1 MKNYAL
7 IGIFE
12 GKCFANVATCNG
24 NQYGFR
30 VFQFTCSCYILL
42 LIETI
47 ILTKMTLS
55 SMTGFGRAEGHYE
68 NYSWVWEIRSVN
80 GKGLDVRM
88 RIPPGLDA
96 FDQFIK
102 NTIKKEI
109 KRGSINVSLQL
120 SKEEGD
126 TEVNVNEEALDKLI
140 MVAKNASINHGL
152 AMPSLDSLLSIR
164 DVVEITSSEDDE
176 DKIAARDQ
184 AFKDSFIKAL
194 IALKSSR
201 SEEGLATRKML
212 SDVVDEVEKLLNQA
226 EEIAS
231 KQPGALKKKFEE
243 KVAALLDNKQGID
256 KERLAQEIVL
266 LATKADTKE
275 ETDRLRAHIA
285 SARVMLD
292 ASGPV
297 GRKMDFL
304 TQEFNREAN
313 TLCSKSSDIAL
324 TNIGLS
330 LKTAID
336 QIREQ
341 VQNVE

>member
-1 MKNYAL
+1 
-7 IGIFE
+7 
-12 GKCFANVATCNG
+12 
-24 NQYGFR
+24 
-30 VFQFTCSCYILL
+30 
-42 LIETI
+42 
-47 ILTKMTLS
+47 MTLS

-68 NYSWVWEIRSVN
+68 HYSWVWEIRSVN

-102 NTIKKEI
+102 TTIKKEI
-109 KRGSINVSLQL
+109 TRGSINVLLQL
-120 SKEEGD
+120 SKEETD
-126 TEVNVNEEALDKLI
+126 TDVKVNEAALDKLI
-140 MVAKNASINHGL
+140 GVAKKASVDHDL
-152 AMPSLDSLLSIR
+152 PMPSLDSLLSIR
-164 DVVEITSSEDDE
+164 DVVEIIPTEDNENQISERNDIL
-176 DKIAARDQ
+176 K
-184 AFKDSFIKAL
+184 KSFIEAL
-194 IALKSSR
+194 SELKSSR
-201 SEEGLATRKML
+201 QDEGLATRKML
-212 SDVVDEVEKLLNQA
+212 SDVIDQVEDLLNQA
-226 EEIAS
+226 EEIANNLPS
-231 KQPGALKKKFEE
+231 LLKEKFEE
-243 KVAALLDNKQGID
+243 KVSALFDNKQGID
-256 KERLAQEIVL
+256 KDRLAQEIVL

-285 SARVMLD
+285 SARTMLD
-292 ASGPV
+292 AKGTI

>member
-1 MKNYAL
+1 
-7 IGIFE
+7 
-12 GKCFANVATCNG
+12 
-24 NQYGFR
+24 
-30 VFQFTCSCYILL
+30 
-42 LIETI
+42 
-47 ILTKMTLS
+47 MTLS

-68 NYSWVWEIRSVN
+68 HYSWVWEIRSVN

-102 NTIKKEI
+102 TTIKKEI
-109 KRGSINVSLQL
+109 TRGSINVLLQL
-120 SKEEGD
+120 SKEETD
-126 TEVNVNEEALDKLI
+126 TDVKVNEEALDKLI
-140 MVAKNASINHGL
+140 GVAKKASVDHDL
-152 AMPSLDSLLSIR
+152 PMPSLDSLLSIR
-164 DVVEITSSEDDE
+164 DVVEITTTEDNENQISERNDIL
-176 DKIAARDQ
+176 K
-184 AFKDSFIKAL
+184 KSFIEAL
-194 IALKSSR
+194 SELKSSR
-201 SEEGLATRKML
+201 QDEGLATRKML
-212 SDVVDEVEKLLNQA
+212 SDVIDQVEDLLNQA
-226 EEIAS
+226 EEIANI
-231 KQPGALKKKFEE
+231 QPSLLKEKFEE
-243 KVAALLDNKQGID
+243 KVSALFDNKQGID
-256 KERLAQEIVL
+256 KDRLAQEIVL

-285 SARVMLD
+285 SARTMLD
-292 ASGPV
+292 AKGTI

>member
-1 MKNYAL
+1 
-7 IGIFE
+7 
-12 GKCFANVATCNG
+12 
-24 NQYGFR
+24 
-30 VFQFTCSCYILL
+30 
-42 LIETI
+42 
-47 ILTKMTLS
+47 MTLS
-55 SMTGFGRAEGHYE
+55 SMTGFGRAEGHHE

-80 GKGLDVRM
+80 GKGIDVRM

-109 KRGSINVSLQL
+109 NRGSINVSLQL
-120 SKEEGD
+120 SKEEGG
-126 TEVNVNEEALDKLI
+126 TEVKVNEEALDKLI

-152 AMPSLDSLLSIR
+152 PMPSLDSLLSIR
-164 DVVEITSSEDDE
+164 DVVEITSTEDDE
-176 DKIAARDQ
+176 AAVTSRN
-184 AFKDSFIKAL
+184 KAL
-194 IALKSSR
+194 RDSLNDAVSALKASR
-201 SEEGLATRKML
+201 EEEGRATHKML
-212 SDVVDEVEKLLNQA
+212 SDVVDEVENLLNQA
-226 EEIAS
+226 EEIAI
-231 KQPGALKKKFEE
+231 KQPSQLKEKFEE
-243 KVAALLDNKQGID
+243 KVSALFDNKQGVD
-256 KERLAQEIVL
+256 KDRLAQEIVL

-292 ASGPV
+292 VSGPV

>member
-1 MKNYAL
+1 
-7 IGIFE
+7 
-12 GKCFANVATCNG
+12 
-24 NQYGFR
+24 
-30 VFQFTCSCYILL
+30 
-42 LIETI
+42 
-47 ILTKMTLS
+47 MTLS

-68 NYSWVWEIRSVN
+68 HYSWVWEIRSVN

-102 NTIKKEI
+102 TTIKKEI
-109 KRGSINVSLQL
+109 TRGSINVLLQL
-120 SKEEGD
+120 SKEETD
-126 TEVNVNEEALDKLI
+126 TDVKVNEAALDKLI
-140 MVAKNASINHGL
+140 GVAKKASVDHDL
-152 AMPSLDSLLSIR
+152 PMPSLDSLFSIR
-164 DVVEITSSEDDE
+164 DVVEIIPTEDNENQISERNDIL
-176 DKIAARDQ
+176 K
-184 AFKDSFIKAL
+184 KSFIEAL
-194 IALKSSR
+194 SELKSSR
-201 SEEGLATRKML
+201 LEEGLATRKML
-212 SDVVDEVEKLLNQA
+212 SDVIDQVEDLLNQA
-226 EEIAS
+226 EEIANN
-231 KQPGALKKKFEE
+231 QPSLLKEKFEE
-243 KVAALLDNKQGID
+243 KVSALFDNKQGID
-256 KERLAQEIVL
+256 KDRLAQEIVL

-285 SARVMLD
+285 SARTMLD
-292 ASGPV
+292 AKGTI

>member
-1 MKNYAL
+1 
-7 IGIFE
+7 
-12 GKCFANVATCNG
+12 
-24 NQYGFR
+24 
-30 VFQFTCSCYILL
+30 
-42 LIETI
+42 
-47 ILTKMTLS
+47 MTLS

-68 NYSWVWEIRSVN
+68 HYSWVWEIRSVN

-102 NTIKKEI
+102 TTIKKEI
-109 KRGSINVSLQL
+109 TRGSINVLLQL
-120 SKEEGD
+120 SKEETD
-126 TEVNVNEEALDKLI
+126 TDVKVNEAALDKLI
-140 MVAKNASINHGL
+140 GVAKKASVDHDL
-152 AMPSLDSLLSIR
+152 PMPSLDSLLSIR
-164 DVVEITSSEDDE
+164 DVVEITTTEDNENQISERNDIL
-176 DKIAARDQ
+176 K
-184 AFKDSFIKAL
+184 KSFIEAL
-194 IALKSSR
+194 SELKSSR
-201 SEEGLATRKML
+201 QDEGLATRKML
-212 SDVVDEVEKLLNQA
+212 SDVIDQVEDLLNQA
-226 EEIAS
+226 EEIANN
-231 KQPGALKKKFEE
+231 QPSLLKEKFEE
-243 KVAALLDNKQGID
+243 KVSALFDNKQGID
-256 KERLAQEIVL
+256 KDRLAQEIVL

-285 SARVMLD
+285 SARTMLD
-292 ASGPV
+292 AKGTI

>member
-1 MKNYAL
+1 
-7 IGIFE
+7 
-12 GKCFANVATCNG
+12 
-24 NQYGFR
+24 
-30 VFQFTCSCYILL
+30 
-42 LIETI
+42 
-47 ILTKMTLS
+47 MTLS

-68 NYSWVWEIRSVN
+68 HYSWVWEIRSVN

-102 NTIKKEI
+102 TTIKKEI
-109 KRGSINVSLQL
+109 TRGSINVLLQL
-120 SKEEGD
+120 SKEETD
-126 TEVNVNEEALDKLI
+126 TDVKVNEAALDKLI
-140 MVAKNASINHGL
+140 GVAKKASVDHDL
-152 AMPSLDSLLSIR
+152 PMPSLDSLFSIR
-164 DVVEITSSEDDE
+164 DVVEIIPTEDNENQISERNDIL
-176 DKIAARDQ
+176 K
-184 AFKDSFIKAL
+184 KSFIEAL
-194 IALKSSR
+194 SELKSSR
-201 SEEGLATRKML
+201 LEEGLATRKML
-212 SDVVDEVEKLLNQA
+212 SDVIDQVEDLLNQA
-226 EEIAS
+226 EEIVNN
-231 KQPGALKKKFEE
+231 QPSLLKEKYEE
-243 KVAALLDNKQGID
+243 KVNALFDNKQGID
-256 KERLAQEIVL
+256 KDRLAQEIVL

-285 SARVMLD
+285 SARTMLD
-292 ASGPV
+292 AKGTI

>member
-1 MKNYAL
+1 
-7 IGIFE
+7 
-12 GKCFANVATCNG
+12 
-24 NQYGFR
+24 
-30 VFQFTCSCYILL
+30 
-42 LIETI
+42 
-47 ILTKMTLS
+47 MTLS
-55 SMTGFGRAEGHYE
+55 SMTGFGRAEGHYKHH
-68 NYSWVWEIRSVN
+68 SWVWEIRSVN

-102 NTIKKEI
+102 TTIKKEI
-109 KRGSINVSLQL
+109 TRGSINVLLQL
-120 SKEEGD
+120 SKEETD
-126 TEVNVNEEALDKLI
+126 TDVKVNEAALDKLI
-140 MVAKNASINHGL
+140 GVAKKASVDHDL
-152 AMPSLDSLLSIR
+152 PMPSLDSLLSIR
-164 DVVEITSSEDDE
+164 DVVEIILTEDNENQISERNDIL
-176 DKIAARDQ
+176 K
-184 AFKDSFIKAL
+184 KSFIEAL
-194 IALKSSR
+194 SELKSSR
-201 SEEGLATRKML
+201 QEEGLATRKML
-212 SDVVDEVEKLLNQA
+212 SDVIDQVEDLLNQA
-226 EEIAS
+226 EEIVNN
-231 KQPGALKKKFEE
+231 QPSLLKEKYEE
-243 KVAALLDNKQGID
+243 KVNALFDNKQGID
-256 KERLAQEIVL
+256 KDRLAQEIVL

-285 SARVMLD
+285 SARTMLD
-292 ASGPV
+292 AKGTI

>member
-1 MKNYAL
+1 MSHK
-7 IGIFE
+7 
-12 GKCFANVATCNG
+12 
-24 NQYGFR
+24 
-30 VFQFTCSCYILL
+30 QFTDLPPPARHLVDMNSYKYF
-42 LIETI
+42 IEGEPA
-47 ILTKMTLS
+47 LS
-55 SMTGFGRAEGHYE
+55 
-68 NYSWVWEIRSVN
+68 
-80 GKGLDVRM
+80 
-88 RIPPGLDA
+88 
-96 FDQFIK
+96 
-102 NTIKKEI
+102 
-109 KRGSINVSLQL
+109 
-120 SKEEGD
+120 
-126 TEVNVNEEALDKLI
+126 
-140 MVAKNASINHGL
+140 
-152 AMPSLDSLLSIR
+152 
-164 DVVEITSSEDDE
+164 
-176 DKIAARDQ
+176 
-184 AFKDSFIKAL
+184 L
-194 IALKSSR
+194 IAQLGCPFHCTFCSGRNSPF
-201 SEEGLATRKML
+201 LRKIRL
-212 SDVVDEVEKLLNQA
+212 RDIDAVVDEVEKLLNQA

-256 KERLAQEIVL
+256 RERLAQEIVL

-324 TNIGLS
+324 TNVGLS

>member
-1 MKNYAL
+1 
-7 IGIFE
+7 
-12 GKCFANVATCNG
+12 
-24 NQYGFR
+24 
-30 VFQFTCSCYILL
+30 
-42 LIETI
+42 
-47 ILTKMTLS
+47 MTLS
-55 SMTGFGRAEGHYE
+55 SMTGFGRAEGHYKH
-68 NYSWVWEIRSVN
+68 YSWVWEIRSVN

-102 NTIKKEI
+102 TTIKKEI
-109 KRGSINVSLQL
+109 TRGSINVLLQL
-120 SKEEGD
+120 SKEETD
-126 TEVNVNEEALDKLI
+126 TDVKVNEAALDKLI
-140 MVAKNASINHGL
+140 GVAKKASVDHDL
-152 AMPSLDSLLSIR
+152 PMPSLDSLLSIR
-164 DVVEITSSEDDE
+164 DVVEIILTEDNENQISERNDIL
-176 DKIAARDQ
+176 K
-184 AFKDSFIKAL
+184 KSFIEAL
-194 IALKSSR
+194 SELKSSR
-201 SEEGLATRKML
+201 QEEGLATRKML
-212 SDVVDEVEKLLNQA
+212 SDVIDQVEDLLNQA
-226 EEIAS
+226 EEIVNN
-231 KQPGALKKKFEE
+231 QPSLLKEKYEE
-243 KVAALLDNKQGID
+243 KVNALFDNKQGID
-256 KERLAQEIVL
+256 KDRLAQEIVL

-285 SARVMLD
+285 SARTMLD
-292 ASGPV
+292 AKGTI

>member
-1 MKNYAL
+1 
-7 IGIFE
+7 
-12 GKCFANVATCNG
+12 
-24 NQYGFR
+24 
-30 VFQFTCSCYILL
+30 
-42 LIETI
+42 
-47 ILTKMTLS
+47 MTLS
-55 SMTGFGRAEGHYE
+55 SMTGFGRAEGHYKH
-68 NYSWVWEIRSVN
+68 YSWVWEIRSVN

-102 NTIKKEI
+102 TTIKKEI
-109 KRGSINVSLQL
+109 TRGSINVLLQL
-120 SKEEGD
+120 SKEETD
-126 TEVNVNEEALDKLI
+126 TDVKVNEAALDKLI
-140 MVAKNASINHGL
+140 GVAKKASVDHDL
-152 AMPSLDSLLSIR
+152 PMPSLDSLLSIR
-164 DVVEITSSEDDE
+164 DVVEIILTEDNENQISERNDIL
-176 DKIAARDQ
+176 K
-184 AFKDSFIKAL
+184 KSFIEAL
-194 IALKSSR
+194 SELKSSR
-201 SEEGLATRKML
+201 QEEGLATRKML
-212 SDVVDEVEKLLNQA
+212 SDVIDQVEDLLNQA
-226 EEIAS
+226 EEIVNN
-231 KQPGALKKKFEE
+231 QPSLLKEKYEE
-243 KVAALLDNKQGID
+243 KVNALFDNKQDID
-256 KERLAQEIVL
+256 KDRLAQEIVL

-285 SARVMLD
+285 SARTMLD
-292 ASGPV
+292 AKGTI

>member
-1 MKNYAL
+1 
-7 IGIFE
+7 
-12 GKCFANVATCNG
+12 
-24 NQYGFR
+24 
-30 VFQFTCSCYILL
+30 
-42 LIETI
+42 
-47 ILTKMTLS
+47 MTLS

-68 NYSWVWEIRSVN
+68 HYSWVWEIRSVN

-102 NTIKKEI
+102 TTIKKEI
-109 KRGSINVSLQL
+109 TRGSINVLLQL
-120 SKEEGD
+120 SKEETD
-126 TEVNVNEEALDKLI
+126 TDVKVNDAALDKLI
-140 MVAKNASINHGL
+140 GVAKKASVDHDL
-152 AMPSLDSLLSIR
+152 PMPSLDSLLSIR
-164 DVVEITSSEDDE
+164 DVVEITPTEDNENQISERNDIL
-176 DKIAARDQ
+176 K
-184 AFKDSFIKAL
+184 KSFIEAL
-194 IALKSSR
+194 SGLKSSR
-201 SEEGLATRKML
+201 QEEGLATRKML
-212 SDVVDEVEKLLNQA
+212 SDVIDQVENLLNQA
-226 EEIAS
+226 EKIANN
-231 KQPGALKKKFEE
+231 QPSLLKEKYEE
-243 KVAALLDNKQGID
+243 KVNALFDNKQGID
-256 KERLAQEIVL
+256 KDRLAQEIVL

-285 SARVMLD
+285 SARTMLD
-292 ASGPV
+292 AKGTI

>member
-1 MKNYAL
+1 
-7 IGIFE
+7 
-12 GKCFANVATCNG
+12 
-24 NQYGFR
+24 
-30 VFQFTCSCYILL
+30 
-42 LIETI
+42 
-47 ILTKMTLS
+47 MTLS

-68 NYSWVWEIRSVN
+68 NYSWVWVIRSVN

-96 FDQFIK
+96 LDQYIK
-102 NTIKKEI
+102 NAIKKAMT
-109 KRGSINVSLQL
+109 RGSINVSLQL
-120 SKEEGD
+120 SKEECD
-126 TEVNVNEEALDKLI
+126 TKVNVNEVALNKLI
-140 MVAKNASINHGL
+140 TVAKSTSINHGL
-152 AMPSLDSLLSIR
+152 PMPSLDSLLSIR
-164 DVVEITSSEDDE
+164 DVVEITNSEADE
-176 DKIAARDQ
+176 KEIIARD
-184 AFKDSFIKAL
+184 KAL
-194 IALKSSR
+194 KKSFNDAVASLKASR
-201 SEEGLATRKML
+201 EEEGAATRKML
-212 SDVVDEVEKLLNQA
+212 GDVVDEIENLLNQA
-226 EEIAS
+226 EEIAI
-231 KQPGALKKKFEE
+231 KQPALLKEKFEE
-243 KVAALLDNKQGID
+243 KLGALFDNMQGVD
-256 KERLAQEIVL
+256 QDRLAQEIVL

-292 ASGPV
+292 ISGPV

-304 TQEFNREAN
+304 SQEFNREAN

>member
-1 MKNYAL
+1 
-7 IGIFE
+7 
-12 GKCFANVATCNG
+12 
-24 NQYGFR
+24 
-30 VFQFTCSCYILL
+30 
-42 LIETI
+42 
-47 ILTKMTLS
+47 MTLS

-68 NYSWVWEIRSVN
+68 HYSWVWEIRSVN

-102 NTIKKEI
+102 TTIKKEI
-109 KRGSINVSLQL
+109 TRGSINVLLQL
-120 SKEEGD
+120 SKEETD
-126 TEVNVNEEALDKLI
+126 TDVKVNEAALDKLI
-140 MVAKNASINHGL
+140 GVAKKASADHDL
-152 AMPSLDSLLSIR
+152 PMPSLDSLLSIR
-164 DVVEITSSEDDE
+164 DVVEIIPTEDNENQISERNDIL
-176 DKIAARDQ
+176 K
-184 AFKDSFIKAL
+184 KSFIEAL
-194 IALKSSR
+194 SELKSSR
-201 SEEGLATRKML
+201 QDEGLATRKML
-212 SDVVDEVEKLLNQA
+212 SDVIDQVEDLLNQA
-226 EEIAS
+226 EEIANN
-231 KQPGALKKKFEE
+231 QPSWLKEKFEE
-243 KVAALLDNKQGID
+243 KVSALFDNKQGID
-256 KERLAQEIVL
+256 KDRLAQEIVL

-285 SARVMLD
+285 SARTMLD
-292 ASGPV
+292 AKGTI